1 MLRVF
6 PKEKYRAEE
15 RQQVIIIG
23 LDPGSLFTGFGVI
36 EYDGRNVKY
45 LDHGVIKNSSG
56 VEFSVR
62 LHKIGEE
69 LSKVFAKHKPTCVV
83 VEKIFL
89 GKNVDS
95 AFKLGHVRGVAFY
108 EAQKVKAQ
116 VKEYTAREV
125 KKGISGYGAAEKEQ
139 IRFLVLNYLKIK
151 ENIQIDAADALAL
164 AIYHSQ
170 RADIE
175 EKLSRNLLQNEL

>member
-1 MLRVF
+1 M
-6 PKEKYRAEE
+6 
-15 RQQVIIIG
+15 IIIG
-23 LDPGSLFTGFGVI
+23 LDPGSINTGVGVI
-36 EYDGRNVKY
+36 EYAGGNIRY
-45 LDHGVIKNSSG
+45 LYHGVIKNPAGTDLSK
-56 VEFSVR
+56 R

-69 LSKVFAKHKPTCVV
+69 LAAIFAQYKPSHVV

-108 EAQKVKAQ
+108 EAQKSKAT
-116 VKEYTAREV
+116 VVEYAAREV
-125 KKGISGYGAAEKEQ
+125 KKGITGYGAAEKEQ
-139 IRFLVLNYLKIK
+139 VRFLVLNYLKLK

-170 RADIE
+170 RADINA
-175 EKLSRNLLQNEL
+175 KLSRNMKDNVL

>member
-1 MLRVF
+1 M
-6 PKEKYRAEE
+6 
-15 RQQVIIIG
+15 IIIG

-45 LDHGVIKNSSG
+45 IDHGVIKNSSG
-56 VEFSVR
+56 VDFAIR

-69 LSKVFAKHKPTCVV
+69 LSRVFAKYKPAHVV

-108 EAQKVKAQ
+108 EAHKIKAQ
-116 VKEYTAREV
+116 VKEYAAREV
-125 KKGISGYGAAEKEQ
+125 KKGITGYGAAEKEQ
-139 IRFLVLNYLKIK
+139 VRFLVLNYLKLK

-175 EKLSRNLLQNEL
+175 EKLSRNMKNIEL